1 MILEFFIKAFQDIL
15 SFEYLLVIISLKNHK
30 HNRFPVKTIVE
41 PEPSFPPRKYTCT
54 CITIDNNLLYL
65 DF

>member
-15 SFEYLLVIISLKNHK
+15 SFEYLLVIISLINHK

-41 PEPSFPPRKYTCT
+41 VPGTFISS
-54 CITIDNNLLYL
+54 
-65 DF
+65 

>member
-41 PEPSFPPRKYTCT
+41 VPGTFISP
-54 CITIDNNLLYL
+54 
-65 DF
+65 